1 MATLPRMK
9 PREFYDLVIEVA
21 IIRPGP
27 IQGHLMHPYL
37 ARREGVEEITYLDS
51 RLVPVL
57 ERTLGVPLF
66 QEQMLKMAMVMADF
80 SGDEAEELRRAL
92 SYHRSQERMQRVE
105 QKLRHA
111 LRANEVSDE
120 VAKKILSA
128 ITSFALYGFPESH
141 AISFALIA
149 YASSW
154 LKVHRP
160 AEFYVGLLNN
170 QPMGFYTPATLIK
183 DAQRHGIKIRSSL
196 RHRFRMVM
204 HR

>member
-1 MATLPRMK
+1 MK

-37 ARREGVEEITYLDS
+37 ARREGTEPISYLDD
-51 RLVPVL
+51 RLKPVL

-66 QEQMLKMAMVMADF
+66 QEQMLKIAMVMANF
-80 SGDEAEELRRAL
+80 SGAEAEELRRAL

-105 QKLRHA
+105 KKLRTA
-111 LRANEVSDE
+111 LAANQVEPK
-120 VAKKILSA
+120 VAEEIVAA

-154 LKVHRP
+154 LKVHLCRP
-160 AEFYVGLLNN
+160 TQQSANGILF
-170 QPMGFYTPATLIK
+170 F
-183 DAQRHGIKIRSSL
+183 RH
-196 RHRFRMVM
+196 VD
-204 HR
+204 

>member
-1 MATLPRMK
+1 
-9 PREFYDLVIEVA
+9 
-21 IIRPGP
+21 
-27 IQGHLMHPYL
+27 
-37 ARREGVEEITYLDS
+37 
-51 RLVPVL
+51 
-57 ERTLGVPLF
+57 
-66 QEQMLKMAMVMADF
+66 MVMANF

-92 SYHRSQERMQRVE
+92 SYHRSQERMHRVE
-105 QKLRHA
+105 QKLRLA

-120 VAKKILSA
+120 VAEKILSA

-141 AISFALIA
+141 AISFALIS

-183 DAQRHGIKIRSSL
+183 DAQRHRIKIRSVSVMDSEWLCTVESDVSL
-196 RHRFRMVM
+196 RLGFCLTHGINQAHVEQMIHARQQSLFQKHARFS
-204 HR
+204 